1 MTVNTRKPPAVL
13 IVEDEPLI
21 RMDAIDIVEDAGFRT
36 YEAASADAALLV
48 MERVDDIAILFTDVD
63 MPGSMNGLELA
74 AHVRD
79 TRPSVKILI
88 TSGIFNVDQ
97 SPLPNGSVVIQKPY
111 AMGHVTRKL
120 QEIAA
125 ELDAPCD
132 QD

>member
-74 AHVRD
+74 AHVRN

-97 SPLPNGSVVIQKPY
+97 SSLPNGAVVIQKPY

>member
-1 MTVNTRKPPAVL
+1 MTVNTRKSPAVL

-36 YEAASADAALLV
+36 YEAASADDALLV
-48 MERVDDIAILFTDVD
+48 MDRVDDIAILFTDVD

>member
-74 AHVRD
+74 AHVRN

-132 QD
+132 QN

>member
-74 AHVRD
+74 AHIRD

-125 ELDAPCD
+125 ELDSPCD

>member
-1 MTVNTRKPPAVL
+1 
-13 IVEDEPLI
+13 
-21 RMDAIDIVEDAGFRT
+21 
-36 YEAASADAALLV
+36 

-74 AHVRD
+74 AHVRN

-132 QD
+132 QN

>member
-74 AHVRD
+74 AHVRN

-97 SPLPNGSVVIQKPY
+97 SPLPNGAVVIQKPY